1 MATSPETPQDGNSI
15 ELHVKNFGPIV
26 EANIELRP
34 LTVFV
39 GPSNTGKSYLA
50 SLILALHNS
59 FKPKKDFFSFS
70 ESFRGNIESYKMTPA
85 QIKNVSNWM
94 MNKFKSDMS
103 KDEIA
108 AETERT
114 IPANIINLLNNFLKF
129 KYTENYSI
137 TSEIARSFG
146 IDSPNNLIRKTSG
159 DETFSLSIINNF
171 KDHNCSF
178 NVELEIEKDARNFS
192 ISIPRKITQCIDIKP
207 LFAALTQTNTIKLME
222 NTSIPENFVAEMILS
237 MLAEPI
243 FDLSIDPLSKPG
255 YYLPADRTG
264 VMHAHQVVTSSLI
277 RRSSIAA
284 IHSFPNVPTLSGV
297 LGDFLEQL
305 VQLSQTS
312 ENGGDYNEIAK
323 DLEKI
328 ILEGKIYSTG
338 EYSKDIPYPFFT
350 FQPKGW
356 KNRLP
361 LMNASSMVSE
371 LAPVVLYLR
380 HVIKPG
386 NVLIIEEPESHM
398 HPSKQVE
405 FTRYLALLVKKGIRI
420 IVTTH
425 SEWVIEALGNIVQA
439 SILPEDQRNDL
450 PSEDFALDRDQVGV
464 WLFKPKNRPKGS
476 VVTEIEIDNDSG
488 NFQVG
493 YNEVMESLFDEW
505 TNTFNRLENLKAR

>member
-1 MATSPETPQDGNSI
+1 MATSPETPQDNNSI

-59 FKPKKDFFSFS
+59 FKPSKNFIDSS
-70 ESFRGNIESYKMTPA
+70 ESLQEIIENYKMTPA
-85 QIKNVSNWM
+85 QIKKINSWAANR
-94 MNKFKSDMS
+94 FTSAMS
-103 KDEIA
+103 EDDII
-108 AETERT
+108 AETER
-114 IPANIINLLNNFLKF
+114 IVPNSILNLLSDFLKF
-129 KYTENYSI
+129 KYTENSSI
-137 TSEIARSFG
+137 TSEIARCFG
-146 IDSPNNLIRKTSG
+146 IDSLNNLIRKTKN

-171 KDHNCSF
+171 KEHNCSF
-178 NVELEIEKDARNFS
+178 NVDLEIKKDSQNFS
-192 ISIPRKITQCIDIKP
+192 LSIPKEITKCIDIAP
-207 LFAALTQTNTIKLME
+207 LFTALAKANTIKLLE
-222 NTSIPENFVAEMILS
+222 DTNIPENLVATMMLS
-237 MLAEPI
+237 MTAESI
-243 FDLSIDPLSKPG
+243 CALSTDPLSKPG

-264 VMHAHQVVTSSLI
+264 IMQAHHVVTTSLI
-277 RRSSIAA
+277 RSSSIAA
-284 IHSFPNVPTLSGV
+284 IRSFPNVPTLSGV
-297 LGDFLEQL
+297 LADFLQQL
-305 VQLSQTS
+305 VLFSQTS
-312 ENGGDYNEIAK
+312 ENGGNYNEIAK

-350 FQPKGW
+350 YQPKGW
-356 KNRLP
+356 KTRLP
-361 LMNASSMVSE
+361 LMNTSSMVSD

-380 HVIKPG
+380 HALKLG

-425 SEWVIEALGNIVQA
+425 SEWVLEALGNIVQA
-439 SILPEDQRNDL
+439 SILPEDQRKDL
-450 PSEDFALDRDQVGV
+450 PSEDFALDKEQVGV

-476 VVTEIEIDNDSG
+476 EITEIIIDNDSG

-493 YNEVMESLFDEW
+493 YNEVMESLYDEW
-505 TNTFNRLENLKAR
+505 TNTSNRLENLKAR